1 MSHVTTGVEYALH
14 SLVFLVSEEDNGR
27 QATAKEIAEFQ
38 SIPTDFIAKIFT
50 RLKKAN
56 LVLST
61 EGVKGGFKLA
71 KPAEE
76 ISVWDVV
83 AAVDGEKPIFDCR
96 NIRSKCLM
104 FKGQPPK
111 WATDGVCSIHAVML
125 EAETKMRA
133 ALKGHS
139 LADISRRVDGK
150 AGHPVTEGFEDWLSS
165 NRRSPGQPVA

>member
-1 MSHVTTGVEYALH
+1 MSHVTAGVEYALH
-14 SLVFLVSEEDNGR
+14 SLVFLVSDCDHGR

-38 SIPTDFIAKIFT
+38 SIPADFIAKIFT
-50 RLKKAN
+50 RLKNAR

-71 KPAEE
+71 RPAEE

-83 AAVDGEKPIFDCR
+83 AAVDGERPIFDCR

-104 FKGQPPK
+104 FKGHPPN
-111 WATDGVCSIHAVML
+111 WATNGVCSIHAIML

-133 ALKGHS
+133 ALKSHS
-139 LADISRRVDGK
+139 LADISRRVDEK
-150 AGHPVTEGFEDWLSS
+150 AGYPVTSAFEDWLSS
-165 NRRSPGQPVA
+165 E